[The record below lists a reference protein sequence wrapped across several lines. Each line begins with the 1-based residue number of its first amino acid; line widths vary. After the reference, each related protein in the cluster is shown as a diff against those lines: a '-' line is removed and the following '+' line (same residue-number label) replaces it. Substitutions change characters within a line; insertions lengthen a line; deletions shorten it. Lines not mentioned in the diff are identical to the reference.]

1 MNEKLNIQNLTD
13 ELAENYGINKK
24 DAETFVK
31 EFFSVIEEG
40 LEKDKYVKI
49 KGFGTFKLIEVDSR
63 ESINVNTGERIEI
76 QGHTKVTFTP
86 DSIIKE
92 AVNKPFSAFQTVVL
106 EEGVTIDA
114 PEENLVDALS
124 DEMPDEENIN
134 QEDSIT
140 KVKVVD
146 ERHVTD
152 GEVSETPEPETI
164 PLEEVEKPVEESI
177 IEGPSMDIQDKT
189 KVEVGP
195 VAERLAEVETVA
207 VASVSEEPAS
217 EESADI
223 QILPIFDDE
232 AIKKK
237 DQPVSHQQ
245 EVIALKLTE
254 EKRKE
259 ISRKAENSSTP
270 YMMFLAVLLVMIC
283 LGILAYVY
291 YPDLVKKEDSPF
303 ISTSSQTNSF
313 KQSTEEIEG
322 TPFEEPSSENA
333 TLTTEEQVQQPKKE
347 VTEPITVRE
356 EYVPKVAEQPADI
369 SSTQAAVPEN
379 TQSQAA
385 STPKTVSK
393 PATPV
398 STPRTTSNKTTFKLG
413 NTEYVVNG
421 LIEEHV
427 LQKGETLFALSRK
440 YYNANSK
447 YIFIVEFNRDV
458 IKDPDNV
465 PVGTKLKIPRVVKK

>member
-1 MNEKLNIQNLTD
+1 MNEKLNIQNITD

-31 EFFSVIEEG
+31 EFFSIIEEG

-63 ESINVNTGERIEI
+63 ESINVNTGERFEI

-86 DSIIKE
+86 DNNIKE

-106 EEGVTIDA
+106 EEGVPIDA
-114 PEENLVDALS
+114 PEVNLTEALS
-124 DEMPDEENIN
+124 DELPDEETIIQEVNNTQDELLKENHIA
-134 QEDSIT
+134 EDSASEVSKQEAVAPEENETSFKETVIEEPLT
-140 KVKVVD
+140 EEVKHEEQDVD
-146 ERHVTD
+146 ESLSAD
-152 GEVSETPEPETI
+152 ETTENET
-164 PLEEVEKPVEESI
+164 LTE
-177 IEGPSMDIQDKT
+177 T
-189 KVEVGP
+189 P
-195 VAERLAEVETVA
+195 VAED
-207 VASVSEEPAS
+207 SV
-217 EESADI
+217 DV

-245 EVIALKLTE
+245 EVMALKLTE

-259 ISRKAENSSTP
+259 ISKKAENSSTP
-270 YMMFLAVLLVMIC
+270 YMMFSAVLLVMLC
-283 LGILAYVY
+283 LGILAYFF
-291 YPDLVKKEDSPF
+291 YPNMVKKEENPVPPF
-303 ISTSSQTNSF
+303 SQINALRQSAEKIEETTF
-313 KQSTEEIEG
+313 EEAAAADVTASTEDQI
-322 TPFEEPSSENA
+322 
-333 TLTTEEQVQQPKKE
+333 QQPTKKV
-347 VTEPITVRE
+347 VTEPISVRE
-356 EYVPKVAEQPADI
+356 ESVPKVETQSATPSASQP
-369 SSTQAAVPEN
+369 SSAVA
-379 TQSQAA
+379 TQSQSA
-385 STPKTVSK
+385 STTNTSVSK
-393 PATPV
+393 PVAPV
-398 STPRTTSNKTTFKLG
+398 STSRPTTNATTFKVG

-421 LIEEHV
+421 VIEEHV

-447 YIFIVEFNRDV
+447 YIFIVEYNRDV